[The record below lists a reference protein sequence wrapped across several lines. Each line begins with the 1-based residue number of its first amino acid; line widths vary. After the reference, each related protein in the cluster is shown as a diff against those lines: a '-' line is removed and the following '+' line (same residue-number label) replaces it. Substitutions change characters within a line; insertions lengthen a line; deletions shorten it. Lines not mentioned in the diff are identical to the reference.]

1 VKEPRGR
8 VPVHLTMEDSPATLD
23 LTRAI
28 LDLLSERAPEA
39 TICPSEAARAVA
51 PDDWRPPM
59 PGAREAAAELADQ
72 GRLEVLQGGNQV
84 DPRQARGPV
93 RLRLVGDTP
102 RRAQAPG
109 NT

>member
-1 VKEPRGR
+1 
-8 VPVHLTMEDSPATLD
+8 MEDSPATPD
-23 LTRAI
+23 LRRAI
-28 LDLLSERAPEA
+28 LDLLSERAGA
-39 TICPSEAARAVA
+39 TICPSEAARVVA
-51 PDDWRPPM
+51 PGHWRPLM

-72 GRLEVLQGGNQV
+72 GRWGENHV

-93 RLRLVGDTP
+93 RLRLVGDQP

>member
-1 VKEPRGR
+1 
-8 VPVHLTMEDSPATLD
+8 MEDSPATLD
-23 LTRAI
+23 LRRAI

-51 PDDWRPPM
+51 PGDWRPLM

-84 DPRQARGPV
+84 DPRQARGPD
-93 RLRLVGDTP
+93 RLRLVGDRS